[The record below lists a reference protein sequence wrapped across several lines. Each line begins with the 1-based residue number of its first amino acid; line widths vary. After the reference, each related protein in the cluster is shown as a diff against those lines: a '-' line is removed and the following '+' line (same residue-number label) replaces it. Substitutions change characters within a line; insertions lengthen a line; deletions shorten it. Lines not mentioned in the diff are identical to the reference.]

1 VNDVDETRRYSARG
15 ANMRRYR
22 LGTRAMTSGRRATA
36 HPSGPTDL
44 SMFSMLELP
53 VPSFVFE
60 NGDGRI
66 LSMNSTARKLFGFT
80 ELDLIGRT
88 KAPDLLGYDF
98 KLDVGSSSHRQI
110 ALPSHGTFDVIV
122 GARPASGNDPPRS
135 LVMLIPSIG
144 GPTNHNDAS
153 PVVSWDLVAQRCR
166 AFQGE
171 LLCVAIGVVGLPA
184 VNSEFSRS
192 AGDYAIAEFHHRLV
206 LAGGDDCVVE
216 RVSGSSFLALL
227 TSGGGDRLV
236 VQRFLNVARRPIA
249 GPHGVVVLGC
259 AAGVS
264 VGHPRRPLV
273 LIARAVR
280 NLEAAL
286 VRGAGTSEWVESS
299 SRLKTTPLDLAAPL
313 LAAVQRGEIVAAF
326 QPVVSLLAG
335 DIIEFE
341 ALARWPGHE
350 EVSPRSMVEL
360 ARNIGILGE
369 FRTCVVTSAVDLLRR
384 HVGSEGLRRV
394 SIDVTA
400 KEFASA
406 AFAETIVS
414 AFASAGIA
422 TSWLQI
428 EITDAVADSD
438 MASIASTIDALR
450 YIGVRIALD
459 GLRDGAVSWLA
470 LMRLDVDAIKVESD
484 LLASGVH
491 DGRAGAAL
499 RSILELATEFGVD
512 VIAKGVETIE
522 QHEQLV
528 SAGCLFAQGWLY
540 GAPEA
545 VEAVDPTLV
554 ARVQSKW
561 SNVAC
566 SRRSPGVATIGSKL
580 RALKAPLRAG
590 AWLDVGPLARQVV
603 AGGGYRSG
611 AVSEQPMTGVAEGQ
625 DVEHEPTRDVSV
637 EDNP

>member
-1 VNDVDETRRYSARG
+1 
-15 ANMRRYR
+15 
-22 LGTRAMTSGRRATA
+22 MTSGPRATA
-36 HPSGPTDL
+36 QPSGPTDL
-44 SMFSMLELP
+44 SIFSMLDLP

-66 LSMNSTARKLFGFT
+66 LSMNPGARTLFGFT
-80 ELDLIGRT
+80 ELDLIGTT

-98 KLDVGSSSHRQI
+98 NLDAGSPGHRQLT
-110 ALPSHGTFDVIV
+110 LPPHGTFDVVV
-122 GARPASGNDPPRS
+122 GAARPTSGNDPPRS

-144 GPTNHNDAS
+144 GPTNHNDTS
-153 PVVSWDLVAQRCR
+153 RVVGWDHVAQRCR

-184 VNSEFSRS
+184 INSDFSRS
-192 AGDYAIAEFHHRLV
+192 AGDYAIAEFHHRLL
-206 LAGGDDCVVE
+206 LAVGDDSVVE
-216 RVSGSSFLALL
+216 RVGGTCFLALL
-227 TSGGGDRLV
+227 PSGGADRLV

-264 VGHPRRPLV
+264 VGHARRPLV
-273 LIARAVR
+273 LIDRAVA

-299 SRLKTTPLDLAAPL
+299 CPRKTTPLDLAARL

-326 QPVVSLLAG
+326 QPVVSLLVG

-360 ARNIGILGE
+360 ARDIGILGE
-369 FRTCVVTSAVDLLRR
+369 FRACVVRSAVELLGR
-384 HVGSEGLRRV
+384 HVGSEALRRV

-406 AFAETIVS
+406 AFAETVLS
-414 AFASAGIA
+414 VFASAGIA

-428 EITDAVADSD
+428 EITDAVAESD
-438 MASIASTIDALR
+438 VASIASTIDALR
-450 YIGVRIALD
+450 CTGVRIALD
-459 GLRDGAVSWLA
+459 GLRDGAVDWLA

-484 LLASGVH
+484 LLASGLH

-499 RSILELATEFGVD
+499 RSILELAMEFGVD

-554 ARVQSKW
+554 SRVQRKW
-561 SNVAC
+561 SEVAC
-566 SRRSPGVATIGSKL
+566 SRRPLVVATIGSKL
-580 RALKAPLRAG
+580 RALKAPLGVG
-590 AWLDVGPLARQVV
+590 AWLDVGPVARQVV
-603 AGGGYRSG
+603 TGGEYRSG
-611 AVSEQPMTGVAEGQ
+611 SLSEQPITGVGEEQ
-625 DVEHEPTRDVSV
+625 DVEHEPIRDA
-637 EDNP
+637 

>member
-1 VNDVDETRRYSARG
+1 
-15 ANMRRYR
+15 
-22 LGTRAMTSGRRATA
+22 
-36 HPSGPTDL
+36 
-44 SMFSMLELP
+44 MLDLP
-53 VPSFVFE
+53 VPSFVFD

-66 LSMNSTARKLFGFT
+66 LSMNPAARTLFGFT
-80 ELDLIGRT
+80 ELDLIGTT

-98 KLDVGSSSHRQI
+98 RLDGESSGHRQI
-110 ALPSHGTFDVIV
+110 ALPPRGTFDVV
-122 GARPASGNDPPRS
+122 VAGRPASEGDPPRS

-144 GPTNHNDAS
+144 GSVNHNDTS
-153 PVVSWDLVAQRCR
+153 VVVGVDRVAEKCR

-192 AGDYAIAEFHHRLV
+192 AGDYAIAEFHHRLL

-216 RVSGSSFLALL
+216 RVGGTCFLALR

-264 VGHPRRPLV
+264 VGHSRRPRV
-273 LIARAVR
+273 AIDRALG
-280 NLEAAL
+280 NLETAL
-286 VRGAGTSEWVESS
+286 VRGAGTSQWLESS
-299 SRLKTTPLDLAAPL
+299 RRPKSAPLDLAAPL
-313 LAAVQRGEIVAAF
+313 LAAVQRGEIVAEF

-350 EVSPRSMVEL
+350 DVSPRTMVEL

-369 FRTCVVTSAVDLLRR
+369 FRTCVVSSAVELLRR
-384 HVGSEGLRRV
+384 HAGSETLRRV

-406 AFAETIVS
+406 AFAETVVS
-414 AFASAGIA
+414 VFAAAGIA

-438 MASIASTIDALR
+438 VASIASTIDALR

-459 GLRDGAVSWLA
+459 GLRDGAVDWLA
-470 LMRLDVDAIKVESD
+470 LMRLDVDAVKVESD
-484 LLASGVH
+484 LLASGIH
-491 DGRAGAAL
+491 DGRAGAVL

-512 VIAKGVETIE
+512 VIAKGVETLE

-554 ARVQSKW
+554 SRVQSKW
-561 SNVAC
+561 RKVAC
-566 SRRSPGVATIGSKL
+566 SRRPPAIAAIGSKL
-580 RALKAPLRAG
+580 RALKAPLGAG
-590 AWLDVGPLARQVV
+590 AWLDVGVPRELES
-603 AGGGYRSG
+603 GGGYPSG
-611 AVSEQPMTGVAEGQ
+611 SVPERPVTGAPEGQ
-625 DVEHEPTRDVSV
+625 DVEHEPVRDV
-637 EDNP
+637 

>member
-1 VNDVDETRRYSARG
+1 VDETRW
-15 ANMRRYR
+15 
-22 LGTRAMTSGRRATA
+22 AMTSGRRAKA
-36 HPSGPTDL
+36 PPSVSTDL
-44 SMFSMLELP
+44 SIFSMLELP

-66 LSMNSTARKLFGFT
+66 LSMNPAARTLFGFT
-80 ELDLIGRT
+80 ELDLIGT
-88 KAPDLLGYDF
+88 TTAPDLLGYDF
-98 KLDVGSSSHRQI
+98 KLEAGSSGHRQI
-110 ALPSHGTFDVIV
+110 ALLRRGTFDVIV
-122 GARPASGNDPPRS
+122 AARPASGSDPPRS
-135 LVMLIPSIG
+135 LVMLIPSID
-144 GPTNHNDAS
+144 GPTNPIDSS
-153 PVVSWDLVAQRCR
+153 PVVGLDRVAEKCR
-166 AFQGE
+166 ALHGE

-184 VNSEFSRS
+184 VNSDLSRS
-192 AGDYAIAEFHHRLV
+192 AGDYAIAEFHHRLL
-206 LAGGDDCVVE
+206 LAGGDDCIVE
-216 RVSGSSFLALL
+216 RVGGTCFLALR
-227 TSGGGDRLV
+227 TSGGSDRLV

-264 VGHPRRPLV
+264 VGHPRRPRV
-273 LIARAVR
+273 LIDRAVR

-286 VRGAGTSEWVESS
+286 ERGAGTSEWVESS
-299 SRLKTTPLDLAAPL
+299 RLLKTTSLDLAAPL

-326 QPVVSLLAG
+326 QPVVSLLGG
-335 DIIEFE
+335 DIVEFE

-350 EVSPRSMVEL
+350 DVSPRSMVEL
-360 ARNIGILGE
+360 ARDIGILGE

-384 HVGSEGLRRV
+384 HVGSEALRLV

-406 AFAETIVS
+406 TFAETIVS
-414 AFASAGIA
+414 VFASAGIS

-428 EITDAVADSD
+428 EITDAVADAD

-459 GLRDGAVSWLA
+459 GLRDGAVDWLA

-484 LLASGVH
+484 LLASGIH
-491 DGRAGAAL
+491 DGRAGAAF

-545 VEAVDPTLV
+545 FEAIDPTLV
-554 ARVQSKW
+554 ARVQSRW
-561 SNVAC
+561 SKVAC
-566 SRRSPGVATIGSKL
+566 SRRPLAVAAIGSKL
-580 RALKAPLRAG
+580 RALNAPLGAG
-590 AWLDVGPLARQVV
+590 AWLDIGLPRQVES
-603 AGGGYRSG
+603 GGGYRSG
-611 AVSEQPMTGVAEGQ
+611 SVFEQPDNGQ
-625 DVEHEPTRDVSV
+625 ARGRDVEHEPIRDA
-637 EDNP
+637 

>member
-1 VNDVDETRRYSARG
+1 
-15 ANMRRYR
+15 
-22 LGTRAMTSGRRATA
+22 MTSGRRATA
-36 HPSGPTDL
+36 HPSGPIDL
-44 SMFSMLELP
+44 SIFPMLELP

-60 NGDGRI
+60 HGDGRI
-66 LSMNSTARKLFGFT
+66 LSMNPAARTLFGFT
-80 ELDLIGRT
+80 ELDLIGTT

-98 KLDVGSSSHRQI
+98 KLDAGSSGHRQI
-110 ALPSHGTFDVIV
+110 ALPRRGTFDVIV
-122 GARPASGNDPPRS
+122 GAARPASDNDPPRS

-144 GPTNHNDAS
+144 GPSNHNDAS
-153 PVVSWDLVAQRCR
+153 PVVGWDRVAERCR
-166 AFQGE
+166 AFEGE

-184 VNSEFSRS
+184 INSDFSRS
-192 AGDYAIAEFHHRLV
+192 AGDYAIAEFHHRLL

-216 RVSGSSFLALL
+216 RVGGTHFLAVRP
-227 TSGGGDRLV
+227 SGGGDRLV

-273 LIARAVR
+273 LIDRAVR

-299 SRLKTTPLDLAAPL
+299 WRLKTTPLDLAAPL

-350 EVSPRSMVEL
+350 DVSPRRMVEL
-360 ARNIGILGE
+360 ARDIGILGE
-369 FRTCVVTSAVDLLRR
+369 FRTCVVTSAVELLRR
-384 HVGSEGLRRV
+384 HVGSETLRRV

-406 AFAETIVS
+406 AFAETVISV
-414 AFASAGIA
+414 FASAGIA

-428 EITDAVADSD
+428 EITDAVSDSD
-438 MASIASTIDALR
+438 VASIASTIDALR

-459 GLRDGAVSWLA
+459 GLRDGAVDWLA

-484 LLASGVH
+484 LLASGFH
-491 DGRAGAAL
+491 DGRAGATL
-499 RSILELATEFGVD
+499 QSILELATEFGVD
-512 VIAKGVETIE
+512 VIAKGVETVE

-545 VEAVDPTLV
+545 VEAVDPALV
-554 ARVQSKW
+554 AKVQSTW
-561 SNVAC
+561 SKVAC
-566 SRRSPGVATIGSKL
+566 SRRPLAVAAIGSKL
-580 RALKAPLRAG
+580 RALKAPLGAG
-590 AWLDVGPLARQVV
+590 AWLDVELPRQVES
-603 AGGGYRSG
+603 GGGYRSG
-611 AVSEQPMTGVAEGQ
+611 SVFEQPVTGEAERQ
-625 DVEHEPTRDVSV
+625 DVEHGPSRDV
-637 EDNP
+637 

>member
-1 VNDVDETRRYSARG
+1 
-15 ANMRRYR
+15 
-22 LGTRAMTSGRRATA
+22 MTSRRRATA

-44 SMFSMLELP
+44 SIFSMLELP

-66 LSMNSTARKLFGFT
+66 LSMNPAARTLFGFT
-80 ELDLIGRT
+80 ELDLIGST

-98 KLDVGSSSHRQI
+98 KLDAGSSGHREI
-110 ALPSHGTFDVIV
+110 ALPLRGTFDVIV
-122 GARPASGNDPPRS
+122 GAARPTSAHDTPRS

-144 GPTNHNDAS
+144 APANHNDTS
-153 PVVSWDLVAQRCR
+153 RVVSWDRVAERCR
-166 AFQGE
+166 GFRGE

-184 VNSEFSRS
+184 VNSDYSRS

-216 RVSGSSFLALL
+216 RVSGTSFLALL

-273 LIARAVR
+273 LIDRAVR

-299 SRLKTTPLDLAAPL
+299 CRRKGTPLDLAAPL

-350 EVSPRSMVEL
+350 DVSPPSMVEL
-360 ARNIGILGE
+360 ARDIGILAE
-369 FRTCVVTSAVDLLRR
+369 FRTCVVRSAAEMLRR
-384 HVGSEGLRRV
+384 HVGSETLRRV

-400 KEFASA
+400 KEFGSP
-406 AFAETIVS
+406 AFAGTVLS
-414 AFASAGIA
+414 VFASAGIA

-428 EITDAVADSD
+428 EITDAVAESD
-438 MASIASTIDALR
+438 LASIASTIDALR
-450 YIGVRIALD
+450 CTGVRIALD
-459 GLRDGAVSWLA
+459 GLRDGAVDWLS

-484 LLASGVH
+484 LLASGFH
-491 DGRAGAAL
+491 EGRAGAAL

-561 SNVAC
+561 NKVAC
-566 SRRSPGVATIGSKL
+566 SHRPHAVAAIASKL
-580 RALKAPLRAG
+580 RSLKAPLGAG
-590 AWLDVGPLARQVV
+590 AWLDVGPTRLAES
-603 AGGGYRSG
+603 GGGYRSG
-611 AVSEQPMTGVAEGQ
+611 SMFEQPITGNAEGQ
-625 DVEHEPTRDVSV
+625 HVEHEPARD
-637 EDNP
+637 D

>member
-1 VNDVDETRRYSARG
+1 
-15 ANMRRYR
+15 
-22 LGTRAMTSGRRATA
+22 
-36 HPSGPTDL
+36 
-44 SMFSMLELP
+44 MLDLP
-53 VPSFVFE
+53 VPSFVFD

-66 LSMNSTARKLFGFT
+66 LSMNPAARTLFGFR
-80 ELDLIGRT
+80 ELDLIGTT
-88 KAPDLLGYDF
+88 KALDLLGHDF
-98 KLDVGSSSHRQI
+98 KLDAASSGHRQLT
-110 ALPSHGTFDVIV
+110 LPSLGSFDVVVSDI
-122 GARPASGNDPPRS
+122 RPTAGNDPPRS

-144 GPTNHNDAS
+144 GPANHNDGSRVA
-153 PVVSWDLVAQRCR
+153 SWDRVAERCR
-166 AFQGE
+166 GFEGE

-184 VNSEFSRS
+184 INSDFSRS

-206 LAGGDDCVVE
+206 LAGGDECVVE
-216 RVSGSSFLALL
+216 RISGTSFVALL
-227 TSGGGDRLV
+227 TSGGADRLV

-259 AAGVS
+259 SAGVS
-264 VGHPRRPLV
+264 IGHPRRPLV
-273 LIARAVR
+273 LIDRAVR

-286 VRGAGTSEWVESS
+286 VRGAGSSEWVESYG
-299 SRLKTTPLDLAAPL
+299 RLKPTPLDLAAPL

-335 DIIEFE
+335 DVIEFE

-350 EVSPRSMVEL
+350 DVSPRRMVEV
-360 ARNIGILGE
+360 ARDIGILGE
-369 FRTCVVTSAVDLLRR
+369 FRTCVVTSAVELLRR
-384 HVGSEGLRRV
+384 HVGSEALRRV

-400 KEFASA
+400 KEFAST
-406 AFAETIVS
+406 AFAETVVS
-414 AFASAGIA
+414 VFAAAGIA

-428 EITDAVADSD
+428 EITDAVTDSD
-438 MASIASTIDALR
+438 VASIASTIDALR

-459 GLRDGAVSWLA
+459 GLLDGAVDWLA

-484 LLASGVH
+484 LLASGFH

-499 RSILELATEFGVD
+499 QSILELATEFGVD

-545 VEAVDPTLV
+545 VEAVDQTLV

-561 SNVAC
+561 SKVAC
-566 SRRSPGVATIGSKL
+566 SRRPLAVAAIGSKL
-580 RALKAPLRAG
+580 RALKAPLGVG
-590 AWLDVGPLARQVV
+590 AWLDVGPLARQVLT
-603 AGGGYRSG
+603 GGGYRSG
-611 AVSEQPMTGVAEGQ
+611 SVSEQPVTGVAQRQ
-625 DVEHEPTRDVSV
+625 DAEHEPTKDV
-637 EDNP
+637 

>member
-1 VNDVDETRRYSARG
+1 MLT
-15 ANMRRYR
+15 
-22 LGTRAMTSGRRATA
+22 T
-36 HPSGPTDL
+36 PDL
-44 SMFSMLELP
+44 SIFSTLELP

-66 LSMNSTARKLFGFT
+66 LSMNPAARTLFGFT
-80 ELDLIGRT
+80 ELDLIGTT
-88 KAPDLLGYDF
+88 KAFDLLGYDF
-98 KLDVGSSSHRQI
+98 QPVSGSPGHRQLT
-110 ALPSHGTFDVIV
+110 LPSGGTFDVIV
-122 GARPASGNDPPRS
+122 GAARPTSGTDPPRS

-144 GPTNHNDAS
+144 GPMNPNDTS
-153 PVVSWDLVAQRCR
+153 PVVGWDRVAKRCR
-166 AFQGE
+166 TFEGE
-171 LLCVAIGVVGLPA
+171 VLCVAIGVVGLPV
-184 VNSEFSRS
+184 VNSDYSRS

-216 RVSGSSFLALL
+216 RVSGTYFLALL
-227 TSGGGDRLV
+227 PSGGGDRLV

-273 LIARAVR
+273 LMDRAVV

-286 VRGAGTSEWVESS
+286 ARGAGTSEWGESS
-299 SRLKTTPLDLAAPL
+299 CRLKTTPLDLAARL
-313 LAAVQRGEIVAAF
+313 LVAVQRGEIVAAF
-326 QPVVSLLAG
+326 QPVVSLLTG
-335 DIIEFE
+335 DIMEFE

-350 EVSPRSMVEL
+350 DVSPRRMVEL
-360 ARNIGILGE
+360 ARDIGILGE
-369 FRTCVVTSAVDLLRR
+369 FRTCVVTSAVELLRR
-384 HVGSEGLRRV
+384 HVGSEALRRV

-400 KEFASA
+400 NEFASA
-406 AFAETIVS
+406 AFAETVVS
-414 AFASAGIA
+414 VFTSAGIA

-428 EITDAVADSD
+428 EITDALADSD
-438 MASIASTIDALR
+438 VASFASTIDALR

-459 GLRDGAVSWLA
+459 GLRDGAVDWLA

-484 LLASGVH
+484 LLAPGVH

-499 RSILELATEFGVD
+499 RSVLELAAEFGVD

-545 VEAVDPTLV
+545 VEAVDPALV
-554 ARVQSKW
+554 SRVQSKW
-561 SNVAC
+561 RDVAC
-566 SRRSPGVATIGSKL
+566 SRRPLAAIGSKL
-580 RALKAPLRAG
+580 RALKAPL
-590 AWLDVGPLARQVV
+590 
-603 AGGGYRSG
+603 
-611 AVSEQPMTGVAEGQ
+611 
-625 DVEHEPTRDVSV
+625 
-637 EDNP
+637 